1 MSKRPI
7 QDLALEGKRA
17 LVRVDF
23 NVPLLDGEVAD
34 DTRIRATLPTLRLLL
49 KRGASLVLASHLGRP
64 KGKVVSKLSLGPVA
78 ERLSL
83 LLDQPVVLA
92 PDSIGPR
99 TEQSIASAGPGGITL
114 LENLRF
120 HEGEESNDPDFARA
134 LGSLATVY
142 VNDAFGAA
150 HRAHAS
156 TTGVVRFVANAGTG
170 LLMASELRYLGAL
183 LESPERPFVALLG
196 GAKVSG
202 KVEVIANL
210 LDKVDSLLIG
220 GAMAYTFLK
229 ARGLEVGTSLVE
241 PSLLETTKQLARN
254 AAEQNVRLMLPCDHV
269 VADSLNVDSKHKE
282 LKIGDQAIGKRLGV
296 DIGLTTMKLFAQQFE
311 TARTVVW
318 NGPMGVFEID
328 AFSAGT
334 VAMANA
340 IAKCQGRT
348 VVGGGDSVAA
358 VNKIG
363 VSEKITHISTGGG
376 ASLEFLAGNALPG
389 VSVLPDA

>member
-7 QDLALEGKRA
+7 QDLALEGKRV

-64 KGKVVSKLSLGPVA
+64 KGKVVSTLSLGPVA

-99 TEQSIASAGPGGITL
+99 TEQAIASAGPGGITL

-120 HEGEESNDPDFARA
+120 HEGEESNDPDFAHA

-241 PSLLETTKQLARN
+241 PSLLETTKQLAQN

-269 VADSLNVDSKHKE
+269 VADSLSVDSKHKE

-358 VNKIG
+358 VKKIG
-363 VSEKITHISTGGG
+363 VSDKITHISTGGG

>member
-7 QDLALEGKRA
+7 QDLALEGKRV

-64 KGKVVSKLSLGPVA
+64 KGKVVSTLSLGPVA

-99 TEQSIASAGPGGITL
+99 TEQAIASAGPGGITL

-120 HEGEESNDPDFARA
+120 HEGEESNDPDFAHA

-241 PSLLETTKQLARN
+241 PSLLETTKQLAQN
-254 AAEQNVRLMLPCDHV
+254 AAEQNVRLMLPCDHI
-269 VADSLNVDSKHKE
+269 VADSLSVDSKHKE

-358 VNKIG
+358 VKKIG
-363 VSEKITHISTGGG
+363 VSDKITHISTGGG

>member
-7 QDLALEGKRA
+7 QDLALEGKRV

-64 KGKVVSKLSLGPVA
+64 KGKVVSTLSLGPVA

-99 TEQSIASAGPGGITL
+99 TEQAIASAGPGGITL

-120 HEGEESNDPDFARA
+120 HEGEESNDPDFAHA

-241 PSLLETTKQLARN
+241 PSLLETTKQLAQN
-254 AAEQNVRLMLPCDHV
+254 AAEQNVRLMLPCDHI
-269 VADSLNVDSKHKE
+269 VADSLSVDSKHKE

-358 VNKIG
+358 VKKIG
-363 VSEKITHISTGGG
+363 VSDKITHISTGGG

-389 VSVLPDA
+389 VSILPDA

>member
-1 MSKRPI
+1 VSKRPI
-7 QDLALEGKRA
+7 QDLALEGKRV

-64 KGKVVSKLSLGPVA
+64 KGKVVPTLSLGPVA
-78 ERLSL
+78 KRLSL

-99 TEQSIASAGPGGITL
+99 TEQAIASAGPGGITL

-134 LGSLATVY
+134 LGSLVTVY

-170 LLMASELRYLGAL
+170 LLMASELRYLGSL

-196 GAKVSG
+196 GAKVS
-202 KVEVIANL
+202 
-210 LDKVDSLLIG
+210 
-220 GAMAYTFLK
+220 
-229 ARGLEVGTSLVE
+229 
-241 PSLLETTKQLARN
+241 
-254 AAEQNVRLMLPCDHV
+254 
-269 VADSLNVDSKHKE
+269 
-282 LKIGDQAIGKRLGV
+282 
-296 DIGLTTMKLFAQQFE
+296 
-311 TARTVVW
+311 
-318 NGPMGVFEID
+318 
-328 AFSAGT
+328 
-334 VAMANA
+334 
-340 IAKCQGRT
+340 
-348 VVGGGDSVAA
+348 
-358 VNKIG
+358 
-363 VSEKITHISTGGG
+363 
-376 ASLEFLAGNALPG
+376 
-389 VSVLPDA
+389 

>member
-1 MSKRPI
+1 VSKRSI
-7 QDLALEGKRA
+7 QDLDLDGRRV

-23 NVPLLDGEVAD
+23 NVPLLDGEIVD

-49 KRGASLVLASHLGRP
+49 KRGASLVVASHLGRP
-64 KGKVVSKLSLGPVA
+64 KGRVVSKLSLEPVA
-78 ERLSL
+78 ERLSHL
-83 LLDQPVVLA
+83 LSQAVVLA
-92 PDSIGPR
+92 PDSIGPA
-99 TEQSIASAGPGGITL
+99 TDQAIASAGPGGITL

-120 HEGEESNDPDFARA
+120 HEGEESNDPSFAHA
-134 LGSLATVY
+134 LGSLANVY

-156 TTGVVRFVANAGTG
+156 TTGVVRFVPNSGTG
-170 LLMASELRYLGAL
+170 LLMASELKHLGAL
-183 LESPERPFVALLG
+183 LDSPERPFVALLG
-196 GAKVSG
+196 GAKVSE

-229 ARGLEVGTSLVE
+229 ARGLEVGRSLVE
-241 PSLLETTKQLARN
+241 SSLLETAKQLERT
-254 AAEQNVRLMLPCDHV
+254 AAKQNVRLMLPCDHI
-269 VADSLNVDSKHKE
+269 VANSLSADSKHKE
-282 LKIGDQAIGKRLGV
+282 LKIGDPAIGKKLGV
-296 DIGLTTMKLFAQQFE
+296 DIGLTTMKLFAQPLE

-328 AFSAGT
+328 AFGAGT

-340 IAKCQGRT
+340 VAKCQGRT

-358 VNKIG
+358 VKKVG
-363 VSEKITHISTGGG
+363 VSEQITHISTGGG